1 MKADS
6 PSARLRIED
15 IDFCRELHPKIY
27 LEPQHRSILESEV
40 VSIYLEGPLDT
51 AMAMD
56 PANKDSLIALRA
68 ELVMQQQELSRE
80 CRAPTRSML
89 LHLEQRIAALTEDLE
104 ALEEPRVPPSKSPL
118 LSPQLPAACT
128 TPSSSTSTHMQELE
142 RQNDVS
148 SVRSTFPPQSSPL
161 SSFQGTSREAAM
173 SQRSAATADSD
184 GIAKPLH
191 SFDHVDLRRVEEP
204 ATTMS
209 NMPAAVLGDVFLFLV
224 RAHEGGVHGEEDHT

>member
-1 MKADS
+1 M
-6 PSARLRIED
+6 
-15 IDFCRELHPKIY
+15 
-27 LEPQHRSILESEV
+27 
-40 VSIYLEGPLDT
+40 DT
-51 AMAMD
+51 
-56 PANKDSLIALRA
+56 ANKDSLIALRA

-89 LHLEQRIAALTEDLE
+89 LHLEHRIAALTEDLE
-104 ALEEPRVPPSKSPL
+104 ALEESRVPPSKSPL
-118 LSPQLPAACT
+118 PPPQLPAACM
-128 TPSSSTSTHMQELE
+128 TPSSSTSTRMQEPE

-148 SVRSTFPPQSSPL
+148 SLRSTFPPQSPL
-161 SSFQGTSREAAM
+161 SFQGTSREAAM

-224 RAHEGGVHGEEDHT
+224 RAHEGGGGAWRGRSYLAWHCSLLCSFNSMFECLDRFKCTLLSFFVSLSLSLFLFALGSYPSKW

>member
-1 MKADS
+1 M
-6 PSARLRIED
+6 
-15 IDFCRELHPKIY
+15 
-27 LEPQHRSILESEV
+27 
-40 VSIYLEGPLDT
+40 DT
-51 AMAMD
+51 
-56 PANKDSLIALRA
+56 ANKDSLIALRA

-89 LHLEQRIAALTEDLE
+89 LHLEHRIAALTEDLE
-104 ALEEPRVPPSKSPL
+104 ALEESRVPPSKSPL
-118 LSPQLPAACT
+118 PPPQLPAACM
-128 TPSSSTSTHMQELE
+128 TPSSSTSTRMQEPE

-148 SVRSTFPPQSSPL
+148 SLRSTFPPQSPL
-161 SSFQGTSREAAM
+161 SFQGTSREAAM